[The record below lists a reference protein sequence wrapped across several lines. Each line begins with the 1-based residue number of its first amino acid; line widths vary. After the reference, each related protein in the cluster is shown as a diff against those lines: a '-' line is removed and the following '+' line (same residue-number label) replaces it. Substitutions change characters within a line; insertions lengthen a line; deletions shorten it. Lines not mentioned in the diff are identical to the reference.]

1 MTDAQA
7 NDIWNG
13 LDSMQRAV
21 FVVRFLGHFGE
32 DALKRTSI
40 PVRMKMMYD
49 GDDSFKTYV
58 DKLVVQ
64 HGTL

>member
-1 MTDAQA
+1 MTDKQA

-32 DALKRTSI
+32 GALNRTSVPI
-40 PVRMKMMYD
+40 RVKMMYD
-49 GDDSFKTYV
+49 GDSGFKTYV
-58 DKLVVQ
+58 DKMVVQ

>member
-1 MTDAQA
+1 MTDTQA

-21 FVVRFLGHFGE
+21 FVVRFLDHFGE

-40 PVRMKMMYD
+40 PVRVKMMYD
-49 GDDSFKTYV
+49 GDDGFKIYV